1 MLKFFAHLVNESAT
15 FMGCSGTERLTING
29 DEKPKINK
37 STKTNI
43 DEGSIPDYGLPV
55 SLRLNCTEVEVVVA
69 AVQTVFLPASV
80 NMSSPP
86 FCNKSFDPFPLT
98 GWSRLAVQTTVRSND
113 LANHTA

>member
-1 MLKFFAHLVNESAT
+1 MGESKLCQRIELAFELVLRT
-15 FMGCSGTERLTING
+15 R
-29 DEKPKINK
+29 
-37 STKTNI
+37 
-43 DEGSIPDYGLPV
+43 LPV

-113 LANHTA
+113 LANHTAKMNALSPTG